1 MLRNVDRPHA
11 SDSQC
16 WMGNIIKTHCYW
28 RSKSGISL
36 LSPELSQ
43 PAIKVPT
50 CGTLDQVNILA
61 DFKLSSDRSYVP
73 NHICPFPN
81 R

>member
-1 MLRNVDRPHA
+1 MPTRFIRPDPRLIVHRPQPLLWNVDRPDA
-11 SDSQC
+11 SDSEC

-28 RSKSGISL
+28 RSKSGISI

-50 CGTLDQVNILA
+50 CGTLDQ
-61 DFKLSSDRSYVP
+61 
-73 NHICPFPN
+73 
-81 R
+81 